1 MIATLRRWTTW
12 SLLVAL
18 AAIASSS
25 VRAADP
31 SAPGAAP
38 AQPAPATP
46 RITVNKPL
54 TPDAAA
60 APNAD
65 QMIATMLAIANE
77 EEVALGKIVDAKSQN
92 PNVRAFAERMIKDH
106 SAFLQTLQRFGGEP
120 GFNDAGAATAAT
132 VGVAEPA
139 INISRPPATI
149 TNPPQQTP
157 GQPPARGGLNVDVR
171 LGGTQPGHLDAVA
184 IKRQIAE
191 QCLASARQD
200 FSGAN
205 LHQAELEYAGAQV
218 AMHKQML
225 DVLKVIRPHASAD
238 LQAAID
244 QATQVT
250 QAHLE
255 HARQLLTSMV
265 QEASPGARTTTR

>member
-1 MIATLRRWTTW
+1 MIATLRRWTTRM
-12 SLLVAL
+12 LLVAL
-18 AAIASSS
+18 TAACGTSLP
-25 VRAADP
+25 AADP
-31 SAPGAAP
+31 AAP
-38 AQPAPATP
+38 DQPGPAALP

-65 QMIATMLAIANE
+65 HMIATMLAIANE
-77 EEVALGKIVDAKSQN
+77 EEVALGKLVDSKSQN
-92 PNVRAFAERMIKDH
+92 PNMRAFAERMIKDH

-120 GFNDAGAATAAT
+120 GFNDEGVGATATGPEIHIGGPRPAPAT
-132 VGVAEPA
+132 QPAPGVAQPA
-139 INISRPPATI
+139 LRP
-149 TNPPQQTP
+149 
-157 GQPPARGGLNVDVR
+157 GLQIDVQV
-171 LGGTQPGHLDAVA
+171 GDNQPGHLDAVA

-205 LHQAELEYAGAQV
+205 LHQAELEYVGAQI

-225 DVLKVIRPHASAD
+225 DVLKVVRPHASAD

-255 HARQLLTSMV
+255 HARQLLTSMI